1 MLRSEKSLN
10 FSKACSSN
18 LLQKSFGRGLALLQT
33 NSIAGLAA
41 GREVELNDFALT
53 GLMTSARPILP
64 DARRAPGNL
73 PIIAVLVFGCAL
85 SIGVEARAQTPA
97 AQPPQVK
104 PQIKKEAPP
113 LKGETPATV
122 LDGGN
127 VSNILGME
135 VRDAAGHNMGR
146 IVDLLVD
153 RNGDV
158 RAAIIDFGGFLG
170 VGTRKV
176 AVDWHALHFPAKG
189 QLDNATL
196 ALSRDAV
203 TKAPEYKAGEP
214 IVVLQ
219 STRPPAP
226 QAQTVA
232 PKMAAPAAKLSPGA
246 KVSPAAGTSAP
257 KTPAAETPS
266 GKTPAPAPKAPV
278 PNTATPE
285 TPAPQP
291 HGQAK

>member
-1 MLRSEKSLN
+1 MLHKE
-10 FSKACSSN
+10 
-18 LLQKSFGRGLALLQT
+18 G
-33 NSIAGLAA
+33 IAGSVASRL
-41 GREVELNDFALT
+41 
-53 GLMTSARPILP
+53 ILP
-64 DARRAPGNL
+64 GAQRALGDFPV
-73 PIIAVLVFGCAL
+73 IAILVFGYVLCL
-85 SIGVEARAQTPA
+85 GVEAK
-97 AQPPQVK
+97 AQPHAPPASPPPAQQTK
-104 PQIKKEAPP
+104 QQPKKEVAP

-127 VSNILGME
+127 VSNVLGMQ

-146 IVDLLVD
+146 IIDLLVD

-189 QLDNATL
+189 RLDNATL

-203 TKAPEYKAGEP
+203 TKAPEYKPGEP

-219 STRPPAP
+219 STRTAPPPKAAAPKPAVAKAPPAKTP
-226 QAQTVA
+226 LAKTPEPKSPEARTPELKTPAAQT
-232 PKMAAPAAKLSPGA
+232 P
-246 KVSPAAGTSAP
+246 AP
-257 KTPAAETPS
+257 KTPVAKAPAIKTSPGNAS
-266 GKTPAPAPKAPV
+266 AGKPQTGNTPAPQTPV
-278 PNTATPE
+278 PNTATPGA
-285 TPAPQP
+285 TAPQP